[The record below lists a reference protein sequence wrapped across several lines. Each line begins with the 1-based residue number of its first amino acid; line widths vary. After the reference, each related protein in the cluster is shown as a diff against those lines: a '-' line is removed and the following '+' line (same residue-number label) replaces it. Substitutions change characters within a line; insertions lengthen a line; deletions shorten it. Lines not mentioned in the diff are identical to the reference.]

1 MMKRNSKLLRTLS
14 VLAVIA
20 LVCLGLALHT
30 GTGTPSAWGI
40 YDIAAICPL
49 GAAEAALASKTV
61 VPPMLIALAIGIA
74 LVVLFGRAFCAWGC
88 PIPLLRRIFGLKEP
102 KRKRRASDALDVPA
116 AQRGGAADSRNWVL
130 GGALLSTAVFGF
142 PVFCLICPV
151 GLTFATLIAVWRLFQ
166 FNEVAL
172 SLLVFPAML
181 ALEVLVLRKWCS
193 RFCPLGALLSL
204 VSRLN
209 KTFRPVS
216 NEATCLR
223 SSKGEPCHQCADV
236 CPEGIDLHDASG
248 SAPMHECT
256 KCRACADACSMHAI
270 SFPFL
275 PKRVGEDG
283 DGVEA
288 GEDER
293 VLE

>member
-1 MMKRNSKLLRTLS
+1 MKRNSKLLRTLS

-61 VPPMLIALAIGIA
+61 VPPMLIALAVGIA

-181 ALEVLVLRKWCS
+181 VLELAVLRKWCH

-204 VSRLN
+204 VSRGN
-209 KTFRPVS
+209 RTFRPQANVG
-216 NEATCLR
+216 TCLHAAH
-223 SSKGEPCHQCADV
+223 GERCHRCADA
-236 CPEGIDLHDASG
+236 CPEGIDLHDRAA
-248 SAPMHECT
+248 SAPLNECV
-256 KCRACADACSMHAI
+256 KCRECADACPVHAI
-270 SFPFL
+270 TFPFL
-275 PKRVGEDG
+275 SKKPLLEPS
-283 DGVEA
+283 A
-288 GEDER
+288 AER
-293 VLE
+293 DTKEEQ

>member
-1 MMKRNSKLLRTLS
+1 MKRNSKLLRTLS

-142 PVFCLICPV
+142 PVFCLVCPV
-151 GLTFATLIAVWRLFQ
+151 GLTFGTLVVVWRVFQ
-166 FNEVAL
+166 FNEVTW

-181 ALEVLVLRKWCS
+181 VLELAVLRKWCH

-204 VSRLN
+204 VSRGN
-209 KTFRPVS
+209 RTFRPQANVG
-216 NEATCLR
+216 TCLHAAH
-223 SSKGEPCHQCADV
+223 GERCHRCADA
-236 CPEGIDLHDASG
+236 CPEGIDLHDRAA
-248 SAPMHECT
+248 SAPLNECV
-256 KCRACADACSMHAI
+256 KCRECADACPVHAI
-270 SFPFL
+270 TFPFL
-275 PKRVGEDG
+275 SKKTLLEPS
-283 DGVEA
+283 A
-288 GEDER
+288 AER
-293 VLE
+293 DTKEEQ

>member
-1 MMKRNSKLLRTLS
+1 MKRNSKLLRTLS

-61 VPPMLIALAIGIA
+61 VPPMLIALAVGIA

-88 PIPLLRRIFGLKEP
+88 P
-102 KRKRRASDALDVPA
+102 
-116 AQRGGAADSRNWVL
+116 
-130 GGALLSTAVFGF
+130 
-142 PVFCLICPV
+142 
-151 GLTFATLIAVWRLFQ
+151 
-166 FNEVAL
+166 
-172 SLLVFPAML
+172 
-181 ALEVLVLRKWCS
+181 
-193 RFCPLGALLSL
+193 
-204 VSRLN
+204 
-209 KTFRPVS
+209 
-216 NEATCLR
+216 
-223 SSKGEPCHQCADV
+223 
-236 CPEGIDLHDASG
+236 
-248 SAPMHECT
+248 
-256 KCRACADACSMHAI
+256 MHAI

-283 DGVEA
+283 VRVDA